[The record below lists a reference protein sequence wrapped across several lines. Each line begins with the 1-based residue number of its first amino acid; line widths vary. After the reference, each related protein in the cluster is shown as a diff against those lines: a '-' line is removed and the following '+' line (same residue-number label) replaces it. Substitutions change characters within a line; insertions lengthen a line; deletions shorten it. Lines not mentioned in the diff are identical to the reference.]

1 MSSVAPERA
10 VSLQPGEIS
19 MRCRDLDARVV
30 VRLLDLTV
38 PIGGPP
44 GTIACWTRGTASQI
58 GLSPAF
64 LRPNKANKAK
74 LSSVSECLH
83 SEVSLV
89 RGGKT
94 RLTRLNSGVGILE
107 QLVGGWVT
115 RLNYCG
121 RHAGKI

>member
-1 MSSVAPERA
+1 M
-10 VSLQPGEIS
+10 
-19 MRCRDLDARVV
+19 
-30 VRLLDLTV
+30 
-38 PIGGPP
+38 
-44 GTIACWTRGTASQI
+44 ACGAELEI

-83 SEVSLV
+83 SGVSLV

-121 RHAGKI
+121 RHAGEI

>member
-1 MSSVAPERA
+1 MTPCTLWGPQTGRDPNGSLGIYLPFTYPFTSNYLAVRVPE
-10 VSLQPGEIS
+10 LE
-19 MRCRDLDARVV
+19 
-30 VRLLDLTV
+30 
-38 PIGGPP
+38 
-44 GTIACWTRGTASQI
+44 I
-58 GLSPAF
+58 GLSPAI

>member
-1 MSSVAPERA
+1 M
-10 VSLQPGEIS
+10 
-19 MRCRDLDARVV
+19 
-30 VRLLDLTV
+30 VRHFGATFNFYCHTHVFWPTLSTE
-38 PIGGPP
+38 
-44 GTIACWTRGTASQI
+44 SQI

>member
-1 MSSVAPERA
+1 M
-10 VSLQPGEIS
+10 EICVIETKS
-19 MRCRDLDARVV
+19 CFEAE
-30 VRLLDLTV
+30 
-38 PIGGPP
+38 
-44 GTIACWTRGTASQI
+44 SQI

-94 RLTRLNSGVGILE
+94 RLTRLNSGVSILE